1 MLKKRL
7 TFNIL
12 LFLVLCDVFETLTQY
27 CFKKGAMS
35 VGPFTISNM
44 SDVLQFLRAAFSSG
58 YLWMGLASVT
68 LIFVIWSG
76 ILSKIDLSVAVP
88 VASFS
93 YVLVPIVSIIFL
105 HEKINALRWVG
116 IFFILAGVISVSL
129 STKEKEPMP

>member
-1 MLKKRL
+1 MLKKKL
-7 TFNIL
+7 TLNIF
-12 LFLVLCDVFETLTQY
+12 LFLILCDVFETLTQY

-35 VGPFTISNM
+35 VGAFTVYRA
-44 SDVLQFLRAAFSSG
+44 SDIFVFLRTAFSSG
-58 YLWMGLASVT
+58 YLWMGILSVT
-68 LIFVIWSG
+68 LTFVIWSG

-116 IFFILAGVISVSL
+116 IFFILAGVICVSL
-129 STKEKEPMP
+129 STKEKELMP